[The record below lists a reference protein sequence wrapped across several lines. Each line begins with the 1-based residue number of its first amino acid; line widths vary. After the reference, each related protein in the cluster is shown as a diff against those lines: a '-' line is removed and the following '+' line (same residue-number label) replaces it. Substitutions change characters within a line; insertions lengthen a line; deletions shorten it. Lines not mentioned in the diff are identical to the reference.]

1 MLEDEYYNL
10 GKDVKDLV
18 RKYHK
23 RLHPKNT
30 KPGEDYIPPAKAKF
44 DEDELEALVTAAIQM
59 KWVDGE
65 LVHKLEN
72 ELARYLGVRCATMV
86 NSGSSANLLALMA
99 LTSPLLGSKAL
110 QPGDEIITS
119 ACGFPTTIN
128 PIVQAGCIPVF
139 VDTNIPTYNPSA
151 FAISQAI
158 TEKTKAVMLAHTLG
172 NPFDAIAVREIC
184 RENNLYLIEDCCDA
198 LGSEL
203 DGQKVGTFGDIS
215 TLSMYP
221 AHHIAV
227 GEGGMVFT
235 NSPMLNKIIRSMRDW
250 GRDCWCL
257 PNKDNTC
264 GKRFCQ
270 TNQGDLPEGYDH
282 KYTYSHVGYNLKS
295 TDLQASIGLQQ
306 IKKLPEFIAERRENW
321 EYLRGELDSVSKY
334 FTLPIPTNNSNP
346 SWFGFVLTVKKDSP
360 FTRNEIVQYLEENRI
375 GTRNVFAGNL
385 TRQPAYVGKEWRIA
399 DELSGVPHSDI
410 VLVSS
415 FWIGVHPALTKRQLD
430 YMILKIKEYV
440 SKYE

>member
-1 MLEDEYYNL
+1 MLEEEYYNL

-23 RLHPKNT
+23 KLHPKSS
-30 KPGEDYIPPAKAKF
+30 KPGEDYIPPAKANF
-44 DEDELEALVTAAIQM
+44 DEDELEALVTAAIKM

-86 NSGSSANLLALMA
+86 NSGSSANLLAIMA

-119 ACGFPTTIN
+119 ACGFPTTVN

-270 TNQGDLPEGYDH
+270 TDQGDLPEGYDH

-306 IKKLPEFIAERRENW
+306 MKKLPEFIADRRENW
-321 EYLRGELDSVSKY
+321 EYLREGLDSVSKY

-346 SWFGFVLTVKKDSP
+346 SWFGFVLTVKKDAP
-360 FTRNEIVQYLEENRI
+360 FTRNEIVQYLEENKI

-385 TRQPAYVGKEWRIA
+385 TRQPAYAGKEWRIA
-399 DELSGVPHSDI
+399 DDLSGVPHSDI

>member
-1 MLEDEYYNL
+1 MEEDKYYNL
-10 GKDVKDLV
+10 GADVKDLV
-18 RKYHK
+18 KKYHK

-30 KPGEDYIPPAKAKF
+30 RPGEDYIPPAKAKF
-44 DEDELEALVTAAIQM
+44 DEDEIEALVTAAIQM

-65 LVHKLEN
+65 LVHKLEL

-119 ACGFPTTIN
+119 ACGFPTTVN

-172 NPFDAIAVREIC
+172 NPFDAIAVQELC
-184 RENNLYLIEDCCDA
+184 RENNLWLIEDCCDA

-215 TLSMYP
+215 TLSLYP

-235 NSPMLNKIIRSMRDW
+235 NSPMINKIIRSMRDW

-270 TNQGDLPEGYDH
+270 ENQGDLPEGYDH

-306 IKKLPEFIAERRENW
+306 MKKLPEFIEDRRENW
-321 EYLRGELDSVSKY
+321 QYLRDGLDSVSNY
-334 FTLPIPTNNSNP
+334 FTLPIPTDNSTP
-346 SWFGFVLTVKKDSP
+346 SWFGFVLTVKKDAP
-360 FTRNEIVQYLEENRI
+360 FTRNQIVQYLEENKI
-375 GTRNVFAGNL
+375 GTRNLFAGNL
-385 TRQPAYVGKEWRIA
+385 TRQPAYVGKDWRIA

-410 VLVSS
+410 VLSS
-415 FWIGVHPALTKRQLD
+415 TFWIAVHPSLTKRQLD
-430 YMILKIKEYV
+430 YMISKIQSYV
-440 SKYE
+440 TQYE